1 MIFTE
6 FITRLIGGII
16 GTMGFVI
23 FFEVK
28 KNRMLASLIGGVIG
42 TAAYL
47 VLEYLGVH
55 EFFANAGAAFIITIY
70 SECAARL
77 LRTPV
82 IVFQI
87 PGVIV
92 LVPGKALY
100 HTMSNLITGHFDE
113 AGQYAVVTI
122 SIAAGIIIGIVCG
135 TMLYSIVKLTIR
147 SFSAAVSERTKK

>member
-1 MIFTE
+1 MVIE

-16 GTMGFVI
+16 GTLGFVI
-23 FFEVK
+23 FFEVRRD
-28 KNRMLASLIGGVIG
+28 RMLPALFGGVIG
-42 TAAYL
+42 TLAYL
-47 VLEYLGVH
+47 VLEHLGVH
-55 EFFANAGAAFIITIY
+55 DFFANAASAFIITIY
-70 SECAARL
+70 CECAARL

-100 HTMSNLITGHFDE
+100 HTMSNLITGHFPE

-122 SIAAGIIIGIVCG
+122 SIAAGIIIGIICG
-135 TMLYSIVKLTIR
+135 TLLYSIVKLSAR
-147 SFSAAVSERTKK
+147 SFLANWINKKQ